1 VLVITALA
9 VTELFRSRAAP
20 PPEAPPSIPATATG
34 PGIVTVGIVAVRDVR
49 VVVRTDGKQ
58 WEGTLAAGEQ
68 RSFQGSVRIEIL
80 LSEGRTAKIT
90 VNGHSLGLLGSRG
103 EPFAATYGPRDFRRT
118 PSPSPKASAGTGAS
132 PSQSGG

>member
-1 VLVITALA
+1 MRALRFRVRTLIAA
-9 VTELFRSRAAP
+9 VGL
-20 PPEAPPSIPATATG
+20 
-34 PGIVTVGIVAVRDVR
+34 VAVRDVR

-90 VNGHSLGLLGSRG
+90 VNGHSLGSPGRARSS
-103 EPFAATYGPRDFRRT
+103 FVASYGPQDFRGTPAPRVST
-118 PSPSPKASAGTGAS
+118 KPSPSAS
-132 PSQSGG
+132 PRR